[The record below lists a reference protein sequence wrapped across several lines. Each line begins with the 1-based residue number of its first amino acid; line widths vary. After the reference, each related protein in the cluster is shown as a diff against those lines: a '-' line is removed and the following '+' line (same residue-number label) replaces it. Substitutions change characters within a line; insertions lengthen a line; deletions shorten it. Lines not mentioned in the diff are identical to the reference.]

1 MENSEF
7 CEEMAKSKNANCET
21 LIIYHWFKRL
31 IYLGFWLEL
40 CKTLESD
47 GQDLKISTRIK
58 KGQITISSD
67 TSPLVGIQF
76 LAIPFFFDFAFKMHI
91 KEKSFK
97 HSMNKIKLAYQT
109 VCYYGLKRVGV
120 RNLEEL

>member
-1 MENSEF
+1 MSHDCF
-7 CEEMAKSKNANCET
+7 VIDQTIC
-21 LIIYHWFKRL
+21 L
-31 IYLGFWLEL
+31 
-40 CKTLESD
+40 
-47 GQDLKISTRIK
+47 

-67 TSPLVGIQF
+67 PSPLVGIQF
-76 LAIPFFFDFAFKMHI
+76 LAIPFAFDFAFNMHI

-97 HSMNKIKLAYQT
+97 HSMNLVTDMLAYQT